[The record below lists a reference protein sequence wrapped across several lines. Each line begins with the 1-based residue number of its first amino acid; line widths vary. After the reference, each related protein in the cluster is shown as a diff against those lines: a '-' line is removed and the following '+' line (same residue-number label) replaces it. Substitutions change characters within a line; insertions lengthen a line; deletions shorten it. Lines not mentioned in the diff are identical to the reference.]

1 MAITK
6 LWSRRSESG
15 GHSAGNILKQ
25 TIDYACNPDKT
36 KNVSYTM
43 IDSDFIEDED
53 TINNVLK
60 YVVNEKKTKITKG
73 EYAQLEE
80 VLVSG
85 LNCTVQ
91 TADKEF
97 LQVKEFWN
105 KTDKNL
111 LWHGV
116 QSFEP
121 GEITPETAHEV
132 GIKLAQ
138 RMWGNDYQILV
149 TTHCDKHHIHNHF
162 VFNSVSFTN
171 GKKYN
176 YSNSEIYRLRYE
188 SDRLCK
194 EYGLSVIEHPK
205 SKGDSYY
212 EYINGSNKKTVRA
225 LIKEDIDSAIQNS
238 HSLREVYLFLENE
251 LGYEIN
257 MRGKYITLKP
267 PGRERA
273 FRLDNLDK
281 NKRNPNAVNNYTE
294 EAIVKRLQR
303 KNDGLPYS
311 PNKPKYVSYKK
322 YHTRVKN
329 NCSDYSDFVETV
341 FKGSSAR
348 STYWHYYYLLHNI
361 NKSKTKYPTVHFEM
375 RREAQQKINRY
386 SKHISFFSRTGI
398 KNLSELKQ
406 YQMLMK
412 NKIDVLE
419 TQRNDLRN
427 KLRNCINDN
436 DQNILLNQIEDINTA
451 ITQLRSEYS
460 ICSEIISNIPHIE
473 EQLEKIENQN
483 NNNQERIDEKWQQKK
498 L

>member
-6 LWSRRSESG
+6 LWSRRSESS

-60 YVVNEKKTKITKG
+60 YVVNEKKTKITTG
-73 EYAQLEE
+73 EYAKLEE

-176 YSNSEIYRLRYE
+176 YSNSEIYRLRSE

-205 SKGDSYY
+205 SKGDNYY
-212 EYINGSNKKTVRA
+212 EYINGSKKTVRA
-225 LIKEDIDSAIQNS
+225 LIKEDIDLAIQNS
-238 HSLREVYLFLENE
+238 HSLREVYLFLEKE

-257 MRGKYITLKP
+257 MRGKYVTLKP

-273 FRLDNLDK
+273 FRLDNLDR

-311 PNKPKYVSYKK
+311 PNNTKYVSYKK
-322 YHTRVKN
+322 YHTRVKY

-348 STYWHYYYLLHNI
+348 STYWHYYYLLRNI
-361 NKSKTKYPTVHFEM
+361 SKSKTKYPTVHFQM

-398 KNLSELKQ
+398 KDLSELKQ
-406 YQMLMK
+406 YQMFMK
-412 NKIDVLE
+412 NKIEVLE
-419 TQRNDLRN
+419 TQRSDLRN
-427 KLRNCINDN
+427 KLRNCINAN
-436 DQNILLNQIEDINTA
+436 DQNILLNQIEEINTA
-451 ITQLRSEYS
+451 ITQLRGEYS